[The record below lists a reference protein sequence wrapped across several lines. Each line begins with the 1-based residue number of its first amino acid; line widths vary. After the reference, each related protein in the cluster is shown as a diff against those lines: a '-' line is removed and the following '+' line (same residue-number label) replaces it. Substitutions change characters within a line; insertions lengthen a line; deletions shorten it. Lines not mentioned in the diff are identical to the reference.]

1 MPNHIFTL
9 CPLIVKGSIT
19 IYIAKILHVIFAM
32 LTTQALIM
40 VFRMLFIAFS
50 VNSSFKVVL
59 S

>member
-1 MPNHIFTL
+1 MLNHVFTL

-19 IYIAKILHVIFAM
+19 IYVAKILPIIFAM

-40 VFRMLFIAFS
+40 VFRFLFIAFS